1 MCDVGSNPKYD
12 NKVYTGVVRYARLFA
27 NKYLC
32 LTRKRSYRLL
42 RTLGSCIISMED
54 DVKSKMQA
62 VGDRIKKR
70 RLELGW
76 TQDVLAEKA
85 GISKSFLSDLE
96 NGKRSVGA
104 DKLLDIGRVLSLSL
118 DFLMSGQEPE
128 SEPAEVQIPS
138 SLASFA
144 AKAGLSFRQA
154 LTLLEMQQQIV
165 AHRSATK
172 KGGIDKVDWQKF
184 YEAVKEFLE

>member
-1 MCDVGSNPKYD
+1 VK
-12 NKVYTGVVRYARLFA
+12 
-27 NKYLC
+27 
-32 LTRKRSYRLL
+32 LTKQ
-42 RTLGSCIISMED
+42 T
-54 DVKSKMQA
+54 

-70 RLELGW
+70 RNELGW

-104 DKLLDIGRVLSLSL
+104 DTLLEIGRVLSLSL
-118 DFLMSGQEPE
+118 DYLMTAEKPQTEA
-128 SEPAEVQIPS
+128 AEVQIPS

-154 LTLLEMQQQIV
+154 LTLLEMQQQIL

-172 KGGIDKVDWQKF
+172 KAGLDNVDWQKF

>member
-1 MCDVGSNPKYD
+1 MAGRIYVKPTTQTVG
-12 NKVYTGVVRYARLFA
+12 
-27 NKYLC
+27 
-32 LTRKRSYRLL
+32 
-42 RTLGSCIISMED
+42 E
-54 DVKSKMQA
+54 
-62 VGDRIKKR
+62 RIKR
-70 RLELGW
+70 RRNNLGW

-85 GISKSFLSDLE
+85 GISKGFLSDLE

-104 DKLLDIGRVLSLSL
+104 DTLLDIGRALSLSL
-118 DFLMSGQEPE
+118 DYLMTGKAPE
-128 SEPAEVQIPS
+128 AQATEVQIPS

-172 KGGIDKVDWQKF
+172 KDGLEKVDWQKF